1 MARLRGT
8 FGLGATIALS
18 ASLLCAAPALAQKG
32 SGSNSGAS
40 SAATMKLGDKAPNGG
55 LMKTHDDWRASGLVG
70 ATVYNDQ
77 GNSIGAVSDV
87 LVSSDGSVQNV
98 VISVGGFLGI
108 GSKLV
113 EVPFNTIKFAPSAS
127 NPASGSKETQASPP
141 STAMSATAPANSAGT
156 AGTTGI
162 AAPANGAGTAPA
174 SVPAAGLGAP
184 TNTGPGG
191 ITGATARGAGMMP
204 TAHEYSLVLP
214 GATKASLT
222 SDPAFSY

>member
-8 FGLGATIALS
+8 FGLSATIALS
-18 ASLLCAAPALAQKG
+18 AVLFSSVPALAQ
-32 SGSNSGAS
+32 SSAPSSSSSGAS
-40 SAATMKLGDKAPNGG
+40 SIGTMKLGDKAPSGG

-77 GNSIGAVSDV
+77 GNSIGTVNDL

-113 EVPFNTIKFAPSAS
+113 ELPFKNIKFAPSVS
-127 NPASGSKETQASPP
+127 NPASGSKEATQANAP
-141 STAMSATAPANSAGT
+141 STATSATAPANSA

-162 AAPANGAGTAPA
+162 AAAGNGAGAAPA
-174 SVPAAGLGAP
+174 SGLAAP
-184 TNTGPGG
+184 TSTGPGG
-191 ITGATARGAGMMP
+191 TPGATAQGAGTMP
-204 TAHEYSLVLP
+204 ASHEYSLVLP